1 MQTGFLDING
11 TFIPLWQFEIVCEQG
26 LLYEE
31 GNLSEDEM
39 ITTKSI
45 ILSALVHKSD
55 DPPTHIS

>member
-1 MQTGFLDING
+1 MQTGFLNING

-39 ITTKSI
+39 ITTNS
-45 ILSALVHKSD
+45 LSVNHSVCSSSQK
-55 DPPTHIS
+55 